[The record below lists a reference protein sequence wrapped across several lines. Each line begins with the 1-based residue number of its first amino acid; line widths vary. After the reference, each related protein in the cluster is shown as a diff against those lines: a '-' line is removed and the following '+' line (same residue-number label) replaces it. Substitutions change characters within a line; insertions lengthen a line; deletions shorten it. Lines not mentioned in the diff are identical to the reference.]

1 MTAAPGRYLL
11 EMAATVALLGG
22 LYTLMFLYQL
32 GAPVAAE
39 YWVYEAKVAKLHVA
53 SRIKERKLVVL
64 GGSSALFSIDSR
76 RLEEA
81 TGLPT
86 VNLAIHAGL
95 WLPYVF
101 DYAKPVLASGDVVIL
116 MLEYPYYG
124 SPNPAASWFAGN
136 VMAWDAPYVRNLG
149 WLERLRL
156 LLSVPAK
163 RVANGVV
170 AELYESRLRR
180 THGRL
185 VRDPADI
192 LREAEKIWEGKL
204 YRERSFGYA
213 FQNMNE
219 RGDIQN
225 NRGTTYAP
233 HPERR
238 PAYARD
244 AVETIRAFADYC
256 AARGIT
262 LLIAWPAAMRVPD
275 LQDPAAQTVL
285 AEVADGLRRMGLRV
299 LGSPGDFFAERRYFF
314 NTIYHSNEEGRQIV
328 TGKLVEE
335 LRRKGLN

>member
-1 MTAAPGRYLL
+1 
-11 EMAATVALLGG
+11 MAATAAVLGG

-39 YWVYEAKVAKLHVA
+39 YWVYETKVAKLHVA

-64 GGSSALFSIDSR
+64 GGSSALFGIDSR

-136 VMAWDAPYVRNLG
+136 VMAWDTPYVRNLG
-149 WLERLRL
+149 WIERLRL

-170 AELYESRLRR
+170 AKLYESRLRQ

-185 VRDPADI
+185 VRNPADI
-192 LREAEKIWEGKL
+192 GREAEKIWEGKL

-219 RGDIQN
+219 RGDMQH
-225 NRGTTYAP
+225 NRGTTYEP
-233 HPERR
+233 HRERR

-256 AARGIT
+256 ATRGMT
-262 LLIAWPAAMRVPD
+262 LFIAWPAAMRVPD
-275 LQDPAAQTVL
+275 LQDPAAQAVL
-285 AEVADGLRRMGLRV
+285 AEVAASLRRTGLRV
-299 LGSPGDFFAERRYFF
+299 LGSPADFFAERRYFF
-314 NTIYHSNEEGRQIV
+314 DTIYHSNEEGRQIV
-328 TGKLVEE
+328 TEKLVEE